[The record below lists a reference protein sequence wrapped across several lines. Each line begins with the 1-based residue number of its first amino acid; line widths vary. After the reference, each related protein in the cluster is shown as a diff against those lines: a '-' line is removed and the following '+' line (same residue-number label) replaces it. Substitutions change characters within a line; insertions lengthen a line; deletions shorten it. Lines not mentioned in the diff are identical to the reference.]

1 MTLMLK
7 ILQAVGILL
16 GIILLVVL
24 WVIVMPRH
32 FWVEYSK
39 ADGPLVKMNIGPF
52 KLRLFPL
59 PDFIQKK
66 MAEKQGG
73 AQKDKKEKTQ
83 KKEKPLKKEK
93 PREKTVAGGGKTQ
106 SPRQRPR
113 KKQPEQPQ
121 IQQQQDKTE
130 KEKKNPFADIQFS
143 LDLVKQV
150 VAAAKGIMAKIFKAI
165 KFRDVSFT
173 VPIHGADA
181 MKTQQTYG
189 IVTNSFYTL
198 AVFLQKHLQ
207 ITFKSPIFVAD
218 FADSY
223 KDSIYFYCQITASPV
238 LLLAAGW
245 FAYRQYNQIMENNKK
260 SPATPEGEK

>member
-73 AQKDKKEKTQ
+73 TEKDKKEKPQ
-83 KKEKPLKKEK
+83 KKGKS
-93 PREKTVAGGGKTQ
+93 REKTAAGGGKTQ

-121 IQQQQDKTE
+121 TQQQQDET
-130 KEKKNPFADIQFS
+130 EKKNPFADIQFS
-143 LDLVKQV
+143 FDLVKQV

-173 VPIHGADA
+173 VPIHSAEA

-245 FAYRQYNQIMENNKK
+245 FAYGQYNQIMENNKK

>member
-73 AQKDKKEKTQ
+73 AQKDKKEKPQ
-83 KKEKPLKKEK
+83 KKGKS
-93 PREKTVAGGGKTQ
+93 REKTVADGSKTQ

-121 IQQQQDKTE
+121 TQQQQDKSE

-173 VPIHGADA
+173 VPIHSADA

-245 FAYRQYNQIMENNKK
+245 FAYGQYNQIMENNKK

>member
-73 AQKDKKEKTQ
+73 AQKDKKEKPQ
-83 KKEKPLKKEK
+83 KKGKS
-93 PREKTVAGGGKTQ
+93 REKTVADGSKTQ

-121 IQQQQDKTE
+121 TQQQQDET
-130 KEKKNPFADIQFS
+130 EKKNPLADIQFS

-173 VPIHGADA
+173 VPIHSADA

-245 FAYRQYNQIMENNKK
+245 FAYGQYNQIMENNKK

>member
-16 GIILLVVL
+16 GIILLLVL

-73 AQKDKKEKTQ
+73 AEKDKKEKPQ
-83 KKEKPLKKEK
+83 KKEK
-93 PREKTVAGGGKTQ
+93 PREKTAADGGKTQ
-106 SPRQRPR
+106 SP
-113 KKQPEQPQ
+113 QPQKERAEQPQ
-121 IQQQQDKTE
+121 TEQRQDKTE

-173 VPIHGADA
+173 VPIHGTDA

-198 AVFLQKHLQ
+198 AIFLQKHLQ

-245 FAYRQYNQIMENNKK
+245 FAYGQYNQIMENNKK

>member
-16 GIILLVVL
+16 GVILLLVL

-73 AQKDKKEKTQ
+73 AQKDKKEKPQ
-83 KKEKPLKKEK
+83 KKEK

-106 SPRQRPR
+106 SPRQRPQ

-121 IQQQQDKTE
+121 E
-130 KEKKNPFADIQFS
+130 EEKKNPFADIQFS

-173 VPIHGADA
+173 VPIHSADA

-245 FAYRQYNQIMENNKK
+245 FAYGQYNQIMENNKK

>member
-66 MAEKQGG
+66 MAEKQSG
-73 AQKDKKEKTQ
+73 AQKDKKEKPQ
-83 KKEKPLKKEK
+83 KKEKP
-93 PREKTVAGGGKTQ
+93 RGKTVAEGGKTQ
-106 SPRQRPR
+106 SPRQRPQ
-113 KKQPEQPQ
+113 KKRAEQPQ
-121 IQQQQDKTE
+121 TQQQQDETE

-173 VPIHGADA
+173 VPIHSADA

-189 IVTNSFYTL
+189 LVTNSFYTL

-245 FAYRQYNQIMENNKK
+245 FAYGQYNQIMENNKK

>member
-73 AQKDKKEKTQ
+73 AQKDKKENGD
-83 KKEKPLKKEK
+83 
-93 PREKTVAGGGKTQ
+93 R
-106 SPRQRPR
+106 
-113 KKQPEQPQ
+113 
-121 IQQQQDKTE
+121 
-130 KEKKNPFADIQFS
+130 
-143 LDLVKQV
+143 
-150 VAAAKGIMAKIFKAI
+150 
-165 KFRDVSFT
+165 
-173 VPIHGADA
+173 
-181 MKTQQTYG
+181 
-189 IVTNSFYTL
+189 
-198 AVFLQKHLQ
+198 
-207 ITFKSPIFVAD
+207 
-218 FADSY
+218 
-223 KDSIYFYCQITASPV
+223 
-238 LLLAAGW
+238 
-245 FAYRQYNQIMENNKK
+245 
-260 SPATPEGEK
+260 